1 MVVHKFDKGNIVA
14 MVAKTLFG
22 LEPVLAEELAE
33 LGAADIRILNRAVA
47 FTGDKRLLY
56 RTNYNLRTALKV
68 LIPVRERELKNA
80 AELYD
85 VVRSVT
91 WSRYMGVDD
100 SLAVE
105 VALKSDLFTHSQ
117 FVAQRIKDAIVDQ
130 FRDQFGRR
138 PSVDLDSPTL
148 RINAYLNRNFLTLSL
163 DSSGDALYRR
173 GYRIRQGPAPL
184 NEVLAAGLVKLTGW
198 NKKDAFVDMMCGSGT
213 LAVEAAMLAAG
224 IPPGALGRAY
234 GFQRWKDYDRQ
245 LFRELEHQGGTGA
258 SGGIIHA
265 SDIDPDALRL
275 AMSHARNAR
284 VFEYISFSTGDFN
297 GITPPP
303 APGVLLVNPPY
314 GERIQPEDINTLYSQ
329 LGDKMKKSFD
339 GYTGWIFSGN
349 PEALKHVG
357 LRPFRRVSLFNGQL
371 ECKLQGF
378 NLYKGSKKGPQPEQ
392 ATPEGL

>member
-1 MVVHKFDKGNIVA
+1 MVVQKFDKGNIVA

-22 LEPVLAEELAE
+22 LEPLLADELLA
-33 LGAADIRILNRAVA
+33 LGASDIRILNRAVA
-47 FTGDKRLLY
+47 FTGDKKLLY
-56 RTNYNLRTALKV
+56 KANYSLRTALKV
-68 LIPVRERELKNA
+68 LIPVRERELNDA

-85 VVRSVT
+85 VVRSVI
-91 WSRYMGVDD
+91 WSKYMGVEDT
-100 SLAVE
+100 LAVE

-130 FRDQFGRR
+130 FREKFGRR

-148 RINAYLNRNFLTLSL
+148 RINAYLNRKYLTLSL

-173 GYRIRQGPAPL
+173 GYRVRQGPAPL

-198 NKKDAFVDMMCGSGT
+198 NGQDAFVDMMCGSGT
-213 LAVEAAMLAAG
+213 LVVEAAMLAAG

-234 GFQRWKDYDRQ
+234 GFQRWKDYDRE
-245 LFRELEHQGGTGA
+245 LFRDIEHQLA
-258 SGGIIHA
+258 SGKAPGKIIHA
-265 SDIDPDALRL
+265 SDIDPEAVQL
-275 AMSHARNAR
+275 AMRHARNAR
-284 VFEYISFSTGDFN
+284 VFDQISFSTGDFN
-297 GITPPP
+297 GITPPA

-314 GERIQPEDINTLYSQ
+314 GERIQPEDINSLYGQ

-357 LRPFRRVSLFNGQL
+357 LRPFRRISLFNGQL

-378 NLYKGSKKGPQPEQ
+378 NLYRGSKKDLVTQ
-392 ATPEGL
+392 EGE